1 MSPESLPLGVS
12 VESVPT
18 TRGTGPTASAVVAVR
33 KCAVALLIIRMMRKK
48 L

>member
-1 MSPESLPLGVS
+1 MSPQSFPFGAS

-33 KCAVALLIIRMMRKK
+33 KFTVALLMMRMMRKK